1 MMSPTGEAS
10 TEREPAPVP
19 PELFC
24 AAGWSPKRVL
34 EHEEF
39 LLQQHEAGAL
49 RLHDRGELGGAG
61 PPLRRWRMSWPR
73 DGATVHAVLATIDIP
88 GHDDAAKVWFGA
100 HCELGWGWDAPS
112 PLIRPGLG
120 QQVLVDPANALAA
133 TGSSMFSGEDA
144 LEQPL
149 AVIRDRATRMPV
161 LFRHGR
167 EAGAHR
173 ARTFRG
179 ATLGAVGMVGLD
191 DDAARRLAAELPA
204 ERRIPERGARLV
216 LPSWWEPHQPDICVP
231 ADEIDDDA
239 AWRALADAALRAAR
253 WRPDGPMPVDDEWWR
268 ALFEGA
274 WNDERVAAP
283 SGSGGARWYAVRDGA
298 DKAQLR
304 QRIQGVGDSVAEL
317 RSARTRRES
326 ALAELES
333 DIERH
338 REELRALT
346 RSRTALAR
354 GVLRLRAERDA
365 ARAELDGTSLGAALR
380 RTKAA
385 QRLVRARSAEL
396 HRREEMLADLH
407 RPADGADASAEA
419 LGDHAE
425 SSGHDT
431 GDVVRGDLDE
441 QPARRVAAAPPVATV
456 VLAPGVEDEVER
468 LDDARR
474 RRCRRVLHLLGSA
487 GGDVARHL
495 RDAGVS
501 PLRLGTTAD
510 PGAALTFRTADGDW
524 RPFAHHVL
532 LDHSGHHVLHYR
544 RDGDVV
550 HVGYV
555 GPAL

>member
-1 MMSPTGEAS
+1 MSPTGEAS

-24 AAGWSPKRVL
+24 AAGWSPKQVL

-49 RLHDRGELGGAG
+49 RLHDRGELGDAG
-61 PPLRRWRMSWPR
+61 PPLRRWRMSWSR
-73 DGATVHAVLATIDIP
+73 NGATVHAVLATIDIP

-133 TGSSMFSGEDA
+133 TGSSLFSGDDA
-144 LEQPL
+144 LQQPL
-149 AVIRDRATRMPV
+149 AVIRDRVTRMPV

-167 EAGAHR
+167 AADAHR

-191 DDAARRLAAELPA
+191 DDAAGRLAAELPA

-216 LPSWWEPHQPDICVP
+216 LPSWWEPHQPDICVS
-231 ADEIDDDA
+231 AGELDGDA
-239 AWRALADAALRAAR
+239 AWRELADAALRAAR
-253 WRPDGPMPVDDEWWR
+253 WRPEGPMPVDDEWWR
-268 ALFEGA
+268 ALFDGA
-274 WNDERVAAP
+274 WNDERVADP
-283 SGSGGARWYAVRDGA
+283 SGSGGARWYAGRDGG

-326 ALAELES
+326 DLAELES
-333 DIERH
+333 GIERH

-346 RSRTALAR
+346 RSRTTLAR
-354 GVLRLRAERDA
+354 GVLRLRAEREA
-365 ARAELDGTSLGAALR
+365 ARAELDRTSLGAALR

-396 HRREEMLADLH
+396 HRREETLADLR
-407 RPADGADASAEA
+407 RPADAPAAA
-419 LGDHAE
+419 LDDYAE
-425 SSGHDT
+425 SPGHDI

-441 QPARRVAAAPPVATV
+441 HTARPVSPARPASTV
-456 VLAPGVEDEVER
+456 LLAHGVEDEIER
-468 LDDARR
+468 LDDVRR
-474 RRCRRVLHLLGSA
+474 RRCRRVLRLLGSA
-487 GGDVARHL
+487 EGDVARHL

-501 PLRLGTTAD
+501 PLLLGSTAD
-510 PGAALTFRTADGDW
+510 PSAALTFRTADGDW

-544 RDGDVV
+544 VDGDVV

>member
-1 MMSPTGEAS
+1 M
-10 TEREPAPVP
+10 P

-283 SGSGGARWYAVRDGA
+283 PAAVARAGTRSGTAP
-298 DKAQLR
+298 
-304 QRIQGVGDSVAEL
+304 
-317 RSARTRRES
+317 TRRSCAS
-326 ALAELES
+326 ASRASVTASRSCAARGLAAKAPS
-333 DIERH
+333 PNW
-338 REELRALT
+338 RAT
-346 RSRTALAR
+346 SNGIGRSCVRSR
-354 GVLRLRAERDA
+354 
-365 ARAELDGTSLGAALR
+365 
-380 RTKAA
+380 
-385 QRLVRARSAEL
+385 VRARRWRAACCVCVRSATL
-396 HRREEMLADLH
+396 HGRSSTGRRL
-407 RPADGADASAEA
+407 
-419 LGDHAE
+419 
-425 SSGHDT
+425 
-431 GDVVRGDLDE
+431 
-441 QPARRVAAAPPVATV
+441 ARRCAAP
-456 VLAPGVEDEVER
+456 
-468 LDDARR
+468 
-474 RRCRRVLHLLGSA
+474 
-487 GGDVARHL
+487 
-495 RDAGVS
+495 
-501 PLRLGTTAD
+501 
-510 PGAALTFRTADGDW
+510 
-524 RPFAHHVL
+524 RPRN
-532 LDHSGHHVLHYR
+532 D
-544 RDGDVV
+544 
-550 HVGYV
+550 
-555 GPAL
+555 